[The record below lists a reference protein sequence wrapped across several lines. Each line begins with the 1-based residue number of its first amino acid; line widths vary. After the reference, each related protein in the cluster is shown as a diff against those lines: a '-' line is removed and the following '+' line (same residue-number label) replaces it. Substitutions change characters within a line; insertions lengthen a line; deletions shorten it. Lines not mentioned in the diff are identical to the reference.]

1 MKKANCKIRYSVLYC
16 LPVMKMKSK
25 FRGSIAL
32 VAATIIWGSAFI
44 AQRVGMDHIG
54 PFTFLAVR
62 NALAVPFLM
71 LVVFV
76 FDQKKTDYWKLWMDK
91 KLWKAGFFCGLALFV
106 AAGLQQIGLVYT
118 SAGKSGFLTAMYIVL
133 VPVLGL
139 FRKKIPPVNVWCS
152 VALAVAGLYLL
163 SCAGVSQVNIGDI
176 LLLGCA
182 FAFAVQIILIDE
194 MGLELDGLRLN
205 CIQSFVVA
213 VIGAV
218 CMFLFEEPSI
228 ESISVSWLPICYA
241 AILSTGVAYSLQIIG
256 QKNLPP
262 APASLIMSL
271 ESVFAVLCGWLILKE
286 QLSTWEALGCI
297 MVFAAVILSQ
307 IPTKKQD

>member
-1 MKKANCKIRYSVLYC
+1 
-16 LPVMKMKSK
+16 MKSK
-25 FRGSIAL
+25 LRGSIAL
-32 VAATIIWGSAFI
+32 VVATVIWGSAFI

-62 NALAVPFLM
+62 NTLAVPFLM
-71 LVVFV
+71 LVVFL
-76 FDQKKTDYWKLWMDK
+76 FDSNKKDYWKLWLDK
-91 KLWKAGFFCGLALFV
+91 KLWKAGLYCGTALFV

-139 FRKKIPPVNVWCS
+139 FRKKMPPITVWCS
-152 VALAVAGLYLL
+152 VALAVVGLYLL
-163 SCAGVSQVNIGDI
+163 SCAGVSQINVGDI

-182 FAFAVQIILIDE
+182 FAFAVQIVLIDE

-213 VIGAV
+213 VIGTV
-218 CMFLFEEPSI
+218 CMFLFETPNI
-228 ESISVSWLPICYA
+228 EGICVSWLSICYA

-256 QKNLPP
+256 QKHLPP
-262 APASLIMSL
+262 SPASLIMSL

-286 QLSTWEALGCI
+286 QLSSSEAFGCV
-297 MVFAAVILSQ
+297 MVFASVILSQ
-307 IPTKKQD
+307 IPTKTQD

>member
-1 MKKANCKIRYSVLYC
+1 
-16 LPVMKMKSK
+16 MKSK
-25 FRGSIAL
+25 LRGSIAL
-32 VAATIIWGSAFI
+32 VVATVIWGSAFI

-54 PFTFLAVR
+54 PLTYLAVR
-62 NALAVPFLM
+62 NAVAVPFLM
-71 LVVFV
+71 LVVFL
-76 FDQKKTDYWKLWMDK
+76 FDTKKADYWKQWMNR

-106 AAGLQQIGLVYT
+106 AAGLQQIGIVYT

-139 FRKKIPPVNVWCS
+139 FRKKMPTVNVWFS

-163 SCAGVSQVNIGDI
+163 SCVGVDQINVGDI

-194 MGLELDGLRLN
+194 MGGELDGLRLN
-205 CIQSFVVA
+205 CIQSLVVA
-213 VIGAV
+213 VIASV
-218 CMFLFEEPSI
+218 AMFLFEDPSVEGI
-228 ESISVSWLPICYA
+228 YVSWLPIGYA

-256 QKNLPP
+256 QKHLPP

-286 QLSTWEALGCI
+286 QLSTYEILGCI
-297 MVFAAVILSQ
+297 MVFSAVILSQ
-307 IPTKKQD
+307 IPAKRRID

>member
-1 MKKANCKIRYSVLYC
+1 MRYSVLYC
-16 LPVMKMKSK
+16 VPVIKMKSK
-25 FRGSIAL
+25 LRGSIAL
-32 VAATIIWGSAFI
+32 VVATVIWGSAFI

-54 PFTFLAVR
+54 PLTYLAVR
-62 NALAVPFLM
+62 NAVAVPFLM
-71 LVVFV
+71 LVVFL
-76 FDQKKTDYWKLWMDK
+76 FDTKKADYWKQWMNR

-106 AAGLQQIGLVYT
+106 AAGLQQIGIVYT

-139 FRKKIPPVNVWCS
+139 FRKKMPTVNVWFS

-163 SCAGVSQVNIGDI
+163 SCVGVDQINVGDI

-194 MGLELDGLRLN
+194 MGGELDGLRLN
-205 CIQSFVVA
+205 CIQSLVVA
-213 VIGAV
+213 VIASV
-218 CMFLFEEPSI
+218 AMFLFEDPSVEGI
-228 ESISVSWLPICYA
+228 YVSWLPIGYA

-256 QKNLPP
+256 QKHLPP

-286 QLSTWEALGCI
+286 QLSTYEILGCI
-297 MVFAAVILSQ
+297 MVFSAVILSQ
-307 IPTKKQD
+307 IPAKRRID

>member
-1 MKKANCKIRYSVLYC
+1 MVYC
-16 LPVMKMKSK
+16 VPVMKMKNK
-25 FRGSIAL
+25 LRGSIAL
-32 VAATIIWGSAFI
+32 VSATVIWGSAFI

-71 LVVFV
+71 LVVFL
-76 FDQKKTDYWKLWMDK
+76 FDTQKKDYWKLWIDK

-139 FRKKIPPVNVWCS
+139 FRKKIPPVTVWCS

-163 SCAGVSQVNIGDI
+163 SCAGVSQVNVGDL

-182 FAFAVQIILIDE
+182 FAFAVQIVLIDE
-194 MGLELDGLRLN
+194 MGGELDGLRLN

-213 VIGAV
+213 VIGTV
-218 CMFLFEEPSI
+218 CMFLFETPSI
-228 ESISVSWLPICYA
+228 KDICVSWLPICYA
-241 AILSTGVAYSLQIIG
+241 AILSTGVAYSLQIVG
-256 QKNLPP
+256 QKHLPP

-286 QLSTWEALGCI
+286 QLSAWEIMGCI
-297 MVFAAVILSQ
+297 MVFGAVILSQ
-307 IPTKKQD
+307 IPIKKQDR

>member
-1 MKKANCKIRYSVLYC
+1 MLYC
-16 LPVMKMKSK
+16 FPVIKMKSK
-25 FRGSIAL
+25 LRGSIAL
-32 VAATIIWGSAFI
+32 VIATVIWGSAFI

-76 FDQKKTDYWKLWMDK
+76 FDQKRSDYWKLWMDK

-139 FRKKIPPVNVWCS
+139 FRKKMPPVNVWCS
-152 VALAVAGLYLL
+152 VGLAVAGLYLL
-163 SCAGVSQVNIGDI
+163 SCAGVTQINIGDV

-182 FAFAVQIILIDE
+182 FAFAVQIVLIDE
-194 MGLELDGLRLN
+194 MGGELNGLRLN

-213 VIGAV
+213 VVGTI
-218 CMFLFEEPSI
+218 CMFLFETPNVAGI
-228 ESISVSWLPICYA
+228 YDSWLPICYA
-241 AILSTGVAYSLQIIG
+241 AILSTGIAYSLQIIG
-256 QKNLPP
+256 QKHLPP

-286 QLSTWEALGCI
+286 HLTKWEILGCI
-297 MVFAAVILSQ
+297 MVFTAVILSQ
-307 IPTKKQD
+307 IPTKTQD